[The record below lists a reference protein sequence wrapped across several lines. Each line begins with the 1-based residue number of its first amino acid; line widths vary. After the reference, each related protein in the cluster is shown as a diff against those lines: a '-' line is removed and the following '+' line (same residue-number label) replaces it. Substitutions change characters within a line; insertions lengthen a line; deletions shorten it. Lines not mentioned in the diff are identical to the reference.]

1 MESDATPVDVSR
13 FERILVGSL
22 VENFVDPN
30 DPERVRFPRLH
41 QPAHAHRE
49 ARTHTVLIADT
60 GP

>member
-13 FERILVGSL
+13 FESTLVGSP
-22 VENFVDPN
+22 VDNFVDQN
-30 DPERVRFPRLH
+30 DPERARFPRLH
-41 QPAHAHRE
+41 QPANAHRE